1 MLVAELSWRDPL
13 DCFAACAG
21 DPYLAFLDSAAAND
35 PRAEI
40 SYLCVDPLAVL
51 ALPAGSVDPFA
62 TLATWLDRHRPPHG
76 AGNAAPVPFSG
87 GAVGYLGYDLG
98 VAAAGLTSRHP
109 RMDGLPDAWF
119 GLYDTVLGFEHRTRR
134 LWFIGH
140 DRPDAPAAQRLAML
154 TAQLARRAA
163 LPPAGALDWQPEWS
177 AADYHERVARV
188 RAYIGAGDIFQANL
202 THRFRA
208 RRPQPF
214 SAAGLYAALR
224 RRSPAPFASFLK
236 CDDGVAIIS
245 ASPEAFLRLT
255 PGGRVETRPIKG
267 TIRRGVTPEEDEI
280 LGQELRQSAKDHAE
294 NLMIADLMRNDLGR
308 VCAIGSVQV
317 TALCALERFAN
328 AQHLVSV
335 VEGRLKPGLGA
346 IDLLRATFPAGSI
359 TGAPKHR
366 AMQII
371 DEIETA
377 ARGAYC
383 GTLAWLG
390 FDGAMGSSVII
401 RSIVATREALFAQA
415 GGGIVWD
422 SDPAAEYAEMR
433 LKAAPLLAIGD
444 ALD

>member
-1 MLVAELSWRDPL
+1 MPMLVTELTWRDPL
-13 DCFAACAG
+13 DCYAACA
-21 DPYLAFLDSAAAND
+21 DEPYLAFLDSAAAND
-35 PRAEI
+35 PRANI
-40 SYLCVDPLAVL
+40 SYLCLDPAAILN
-51 ALPAGSVDPFA
+51 LPACAGDPFMPLTA
-62 TLATWLDRHRPPHG
+62 WLNRHRLPHPPG
-76 AGNAAPVPFSG
+76 RAPLPFIG
-87 GAVGYLGYDLG
+87 GAVGFLSYELG
-98 VAAAGLTSRHP
+98 VAAAGLTTRHP
-109 RMDGLPDAWF
+109 RMNGLPDAWF
-119 GLYDTVLGFEHRTRR
+119 GLYDTVLGFDHQAGR

-140 DRPDAPAAQRLAML
+140 ERPGAPAAQRLAAL
-154 TAQLARRAA
+154 TARLARPAK
-163 LPPAGALDWQPEWS
+163 LPPGQALDWQPEWS
-177 AADYHERVARV
+177 EAGYRARVEQV

-208 RRPQPF
+208 QRPANF
-214 SAAGLYAALR
+214 SAPGLYAALR
-224 RRSPAPFASFLK
+224 RRSPAPFASFLS
-236 CDDGVAIIS
+236 CDNWVAIIS
-245 ASPEAFLRLT
+245 ASPEAFLSLT
-255 PGGRVETRPIKG
+255 PEGQVETRPIKG
-267 TIRRGVTPEEDEI
+267 TIRRGATPEEDEF
-280 LGQELRQSAKDHAE
+280 LGQELSRSAKDRAE

-308 VCAIGSVQV
+308 VCATGSVKV
-317 TALCALERFAN
+317 TALCALERFAS

-390 FDGAMGSSVII
+390 FDGAMGSSVMI
-401 RSIVATREALFAQA
+401 RSIVATKEALFAQA

-433 LKAAPLLAIGD
+433 LKAAPLLAAGHG
-444 ALD
+444 